1 MTHVLA
7 AGAKGIERCIT
18 FQCGA
23 KGYLSH
29 SLTSRLIPAYKV
41 LLHILW

>member
-1 MTHVLA
+1 MTPFVET
-7 AGAKGIERCIT
+7 GAKGIERCIT